1 MRIRIL
7 ALGDVIGRPGRDALS
22 KRLPDLLAKEQV
34 DLCIVNGENVANGS
48 GLFPN
53 DVEAI
58 LKAGADVI
66 TTGDHVWRRREVVN
80 VFGDEPRLI
89 RPGNLP
95 PECPGKGIAHVV
107 TRSGVPAAV
116 INLIGRVFMDPVDC
130 PFKAADKLVGDASS
144 KAKVIIV
151 DFHAEA
157 TSEKIA
163 MGWHL
168 DGKVSLVVGTHT
180 HVPTADERVLPKGT
194 AYVTDLGM
202 TGPYDSVIGRTKE
215 SVLYNFMTRMHT
227 RFDVAK
233 GDVRIC
239 GVLATIET
247 ETGRAVDIRRVMI
260 GDHVGPGDQPIRGA

>member
-7 ALGDVIGRPGRDALS
+7 ALGDVIGRPGRDALTR
-22 KRLPDLLAKEQV
+22 RLPDLLKKEQV
-34 DLCIVNGENVANGS
+34 DLCVVNGENVANGS

-58 LKAGADVI
+58 LKAGADVV
-66 TTGDHVWRRREVVN
+66 TTGDHVWRRREVMKI
-80 VFGDEPRLI
+80 FASEPRLI

-95 PECPGKGIAHVV
+95 PECPGKGIVHVV
-107 TRSGVPAAV
+107 TRSGYPVAV

-130 PFKAADKLVGDASS
+130 PFKAADKLVNDAAS
-144 KAKVIIV
+144 KAKVVVV

-168 DGKVSLVVGTHT
+168 DGRASFLVGTHT
-180 HVPTADERVLPKGT
+180 HIPTADERVLPKGT

-215 SVLYNFMTRMHT
+215 SVLYNFTTRMHA
-227 RFDVAK
+227 RFDVAE

-239 GVLATIET
+239 GALATIET
-247 ETGRAVDIRRVMI
+247 DSGKAVDVRRVMI
-260 GDHVGPGDQPIRGA
+260 GDSVGPGAPPVRGA